1 MSNKKVRQQFFFHS
15 DSKRSLLSLQ
25 DYQNLVKEFHRL
37 LQNATATHPLV
48 LFLDSLDQLH
58 SYNIIR
64 EMSWLPCKLPPH
76 VKIVLSCLTGDRA
89 FAALKVGHLI
99 INITLIYII

>member
-1 MSNKKVRQQFFFHS
+1 MSNKKVRQQFFFTLI
-15 DSKRSLLSLQ
+15 RREVYFQFQ

-58 SYNIIR
+58 SYNITR